1 VSVICLVPT
10 PLRAERAA
18 RRLCDA
24 ENGILFGARVT
35 TLDALVPGLL
45 AAAGDRRPVLSPLAE
60 RLLALEAGE
69 AAGGPFAALAPESG
83 LARALASA
91 LGELRRGE
99 VGPSEVRKA
108 AAELDGRG
116 DGGVLQQRRGDRLS
130 ILAAALEAYEVRLG
144 ALGALDRPAAL
155 RAAADTLA
163 RGALSE
169 EVRDLDLLVLDGFR
183 ALPAAAFDLVAA
195 LAHRARRVHARVPF
209 FPERPDVSAPAEQLL
224 RRLEGLH
231 ELAARREV
239 TVALEHLDA
248 GGERSPRLARVLR
261 ALAGGPGGGPDD
273 SAGLALQGAPG
284 EGRAASIGLVLGAV
298 GAGEEGDAEVGARL
312 AAGLLERGFG
322 AEEII
327 VLAPSPVRLAPR
339 LARACAELGVPFASG
354 RGLPLAEL
362 PPVRAARDALAA
374 AVQPSR
380 AALEAAIASP
390 YLGLTRAPAR
400 LGFWLDRAGAIDGR
414 GDPEQALRR
423 RAAALRSPAAA
434 PERAALLRS
443 ATALAALRSALRP
456 LGAPGLP
463 REHAARLG
471 ALAIGPGSGARRR
484 AARAEPEL
492 ARRDL
497 AALARLD
504 EVADDLV
511 GALGLLGRG
520 DEALSA
526 ERWQAL
532 LDLAL
537 DGAAAPPSPEP
548 AGGAVELWPLTE
560 APGLAARA
568 VIVLGCARGSF
579 PPSPPPE
586 PLLRDAE
593 RAAVNRAV
601 CRAAVTSGPMGRA
614 EALHVAFCA
623 FAAGREVLA
632 LTWPGAG
639 PEGDGSG
646 PAPLAVEALVAAGVE
661 VPAAPARDPDLAGS
675 RSAAEALRAAARAA
689 RDGEAGA
696 VKEGP
701 IARSLELRARAA
713 SVFAR
718 GAMEAER
725 QRAVLARRASPVAG
739 ALPEALL
746 PELSRSLPA
755 EWSPSLLET
764 HARCPFRLFAG
775 LVLGLSDPDTA
786 DLDIDPRDEGKL
798 AHAIMERF
806 LRSRLTSG
814 GLPLRGAPEER
825 EGLRAVAS
833 ALFSVFEA
841 DGRTGDP
848 AAWSGRR
855 AAVLSRLER
864 VVEAEA
870 AEGAEA
876 NGPHGVVAPTLL
888 EYRFGG
894 DSGVPPLVFPDDS
907 SPGGPGREIRLRGRL
922 DRVDASPER
931 LVLID
936 YKDSR
941 ARADWKEKLEIDA
954 LGETNFQVP
963 AYLMAA
969 SRALPGRSRL
979 EATYLLLR
987 SAERVEPFL
996 AEAGHPL
1003 FAVDEAARA
1012 AARDAGVVPFA
1023 DAVVAAVRRI
1033 RAGEL
1038 PIASRDCTGCA
1049 FGAVCRFQSLAEG
1062 PP

>member
-1 VSVICLVPT
+1 M
-10 PLRAERAA
+10 RAA

-83 LARALASA
+83 LSRALASA

-108 AAELDGRG
+108 SAELDCRG
-116 DGGVLQQRRGDRLS
+116 DGGVRQERSGDRLS
-130 ILAAALEAYEVRLG
+130 ILATALEAYEVRLG

-155 RAAADTLA
+155 RAAEGSLA

-169 EVRDLDLLVLDGFR
+169 EVRELELLVLDGFH

-209 FPERPDVSAPAEQLL
+209 FPERPDVCAPAEQFL

-248 GGERSPRLARVLR
+248 GGERAPRLAGVLR
-261 ALAGGPGGGPDD
+261 ALAGGPGGPDD
-273 SAGLALQGAPG
+273 SAQFAPRGAPG
-284 EGRAASIGLVLGAV
+284 ERCAGLVLGAV

-327 VLAPSPVRLAPR
+327 VLAPSPARLAPR

-390 YLGLTRAPAR
+390 YLGLARAPAR

-471 ALAIGPGSGARRR
+471 ALVIGPGSGARRR
-484 AARAEPEL
+484 AARAGPEL

-497 AALARLD
+497 AALARLE
-504 EVADDLV
+504 EVADDLA

-526 ERWQAL
+526 ERWRAL

-568 VIVLGCARGSF
+568 VIVLGCARGGF

-601 CRAAVTSGPMGRA
+601 RRAAVTSGPMGRA

-639 PEGDGSG
+639 PEGDGNG

-661 VPAAPARDPDLAGS
+661 VPAAPDRDPDLAGS

-689 RDGEAGA
+689 RDGKAGS
-696 VKEGP
+696 VNGP
-701 IARSLELRARAA
+701 IARSRDLRARAA

-725 QRAVLARRASPVAG
+725 QQAVLARRASPVAG

-746 PELSRSLPA
+746 PELSRALPA

-775 LVLGLSDPDTA
+775 LALGLADPDTA

-806 LRSRLTSG
+806 LRSRLASG
-814 GLPLRGAPEER
+814 GLPLRGVPEER
-825 EGLRAVAS
+825 EGLRAVA
-833 ALFSVFEA
+833 AAVFSVFEA

-870 AEGAEA
+870 AQGAEA
-876 NGPHGVVAPTLL
+876 NGPNGVVAPTLF

-894 DSGVPPLVFPDDS
+894 DSGVPPLVFPDGS
-907 SPGGPGREIRLRGRL
+907 GAGGPGREVKLRGRL

-941 ARADWKEKLEIDA
+941 ARADWKKKLELDA

-969 SRALPGRSRL
+969 SRALPGRPRL

-987 SAERVEPFL
+987 SAERVDPFR

-1012 AARDAGVVPFA
+1012 AARHAGAAPFA

-1033 RAGEL
+1033 RAGDL

-1049 FGAVCRFQSLAEG
+1049 FGAVCRSQSLAEG

>member
-1 VSVICLVPT
+1 L
-10 PLRAERAA
+10 
-18 RRLCDA
+18 
-24 ENGILFGARVT
+24 
-35 TLDALVPGLL
+35 
-45 AAAGDRRPVLSPLAE
+45 
-60 RLLALEAGE
+60 
-69 AAGGPFAALAPESG
+69 
-83 LARALASA
+83 
-91 LGELRRGE
+91 
-99 VGPSEVRKA
+99 PSEVRKA
-108 AAELDGRG
+108 AAELDDRV
-116 DGGVLQQRRGDRLS
+116 DGGVRQLRRGDRLS
-130 ILAAALEAYEVRLG
+130 SLAAALEAYQARLG

-169 EVRDLDLLVLDGFR
+169 EVRDLDLLVLDGFH
-183 ALPAAAFDLVAA
+183 ALSAAAFDLVAA
-195 LAHRARRVHARVPF
+195 LAHRARRVHVRVPY
-209 FPERPDVSAPAEQLL
+209 FPERPEISAPAEQLL

-231 ELAARREV
+231 ELSAHREV

-248 GGERSPRLARVLR
+248 GGERAPRLARVLR
-261 ALAGGPGGGPDD
+261 ALAGGPGAVPDD
-273 SAGLALQGAPG
+273 SAGLAPQGARG
-284 EGRAASIGLVLGAV
+284 EGSAAVSIGLVLGAV

-312 AAGLLERGFG
+312 AAELLERGFG

-327 VLAPSPVRLAPR
+327 VLAPSPARLAPR

-400 LGFWLDRAGAIDGR
+400 LGFWLDRSGAIDGR

-443 ATALAALRSALRP
+443 AAALAALRSALHP

-463 REHAARLG
+463 REHAARLS
-471 ALAIGPGSGARRR
+471 AIAIGPGSGARRR

-497 AALARLD
+497 AALARLE
-504 EVADDLV
+504 EVAGGLA

-526 ERWQAL
+526 ERWRSL
-532 LDLAL
+532 FELAL
-537 DGAAAPPSPEP
+537 DGAVAPPPPEP
-548 AGGAVELWPLTE
+548 AAGAVELWPLAE

-568 VIVLGCARGSF
+568 AIVLGCARGRF

-593 RAAVNRAV
+593 RAALNRAA
-601 CRAAVTSGPMGRA
+601 CRAAVTSGSMGRA

-623 FAAGREVLA
+623 FAAGREALA

-639 PEGDGSG
+639 PEGDGNG

-675 RSAAEALRAAARAA
+675 RSAAEELRAVARAV
-689 RDGEAGA
+689 RDGAADA
-696 VKEGP
+696 VSGP
-701 IARSLELRARAA
+701 IARSMELRARAA

-725 QRAVLARRASPVAG
+725 CQAVLARRASPVAG

-746 PELSRSLPA
+746 PELSRALPA

-775 LVLGLSDPDTA
+775 LVLGLADPDTA

-798 AHAIMERF
+798 THAIMERF
-806 LRSRLTSG
+806 LRSRLASG

-825 EGLRAVAS
+825 EGLRAVAA
-833 ALFSVFEA
+833 ALFSGFEA

-864 VVEAEA
+864 VIEAEGA
-870 AEGAEA
+870 QGAEA
-876 NGPHGVVAPTLL
+876 NGPNGVVAPTLL

-907 SPGGPGREIRLRGRL
+907 GPGGPGREVRLRGRL

-941 ARADWKEKLEIDA
+941 ARADWKEKLELDA

-969 SRALPGRSRL
+969 SRALPGRAHL

-987 SAERVEPFL
+987 SAERVGPFR
-996 AEAGHPL
+996 AEADDPL

-1012 AARDAGVVPFA
+1012 VARDAGADPFA

-1033 RAGEL
+1033 RAGVL